1 MPVSGRPRLS
11 RFFFARP
18 LAIRPLLGAAVLLL
32 LAGCAGK
39 YQGMACNGE
48 VSTLSGQPLGVV
60 EGKIID
66 RVSAFSVTLP
76 DRTLDSGP
84 LWSSDRQL
92 YIPSAVTRD
101 GWLAQR
107 VSDRRFSIINS
118 PQDRVMNFSCP
129 APGTL

>member
-1 MPVSGRPRLS
+1 MPVSGCPRLS
-11 RFFFARP
+11 PFIPTSP
-18 LAIRPLLGAAVLLL
+18 LAIRPLLCAALLL

-39 YQGMACNGE
+39 YQGTTCNGE
-48 VSTLSGQPLGVV
+48 VTTLSGQPLGTV

-84 LWSSDRQL
+84 LWSGDRQL

-107 VSDRRFSIINS
+107 VSDTRFSIINS
-118 PQDRVMNFSCP
+118 PQDRAITFTCP
-129 APGTL
+129 GPGGH

>member
-1 MPVSGRPRLS
+1 MAFSGSRLS
-11 RFFFARP
+11 RPPLFAARSAVITV
-18 LAIRPLLGAAVLLL
+18 LSAALLVTLT
-32 LAGCAGK
+32 GCAGK
-39 YQGMACNGE
+39 YQGMTCNGE
-48 VSTLSGQPLGVV
+48 VSTLSGQPLGTA

-129 APGTL
+129 APGAL